1 MIPSHSWILNFPR
14 TSVPSV
20 YSGIQS
26 AVIRI
31 LQPVTSVRDMP
42 GELLKK
48 LKVTLGDDLFGTL
61 VFDLDW
67 FTNLEFILGQ
77 APIFLRVCW
86 LKAAAGAWCTTIRMH
101 NPCTWSCIF
110 GCSDARDE
118 FVHYLRCP
126 ILWHFA
132 REALKIQEDSIFIGS
147 RLCLVEPSIQKL
159 KLLAFT
165 HSLYHSLK
173 NDPRCIGQDGH
184 PVNANSMQ
192 LAATDICRSLRF
204 SFPES
209 L

>member
-1 MIPSHSWILNFPR
+1 MPS
-14 TSVPSV
+14 
-20 YSGIQS
+20 
-26 AVIRI
+26 
-31 LQPVTSVRDMP
+31 
-42 GELLKK
+42 ELLKK

-61 VFDLDW
+61 SFDPEW
-67 FTNLEFILGQ
+67 FTNLENILEQ

-86 LKAAAGAWCTTIRMH
+86 LKATAGAWCTTVRMH
-101 NPCTWSCIF
+101 SPCTWNCIF
-110 GCSDARDE
+110 ACSDAKDE

-126 ILWHFA
+126 ILWYFA